1 MVLECR
7 YKDQG
12 RGKGRRDGKDW
23 KRKRQQG
30 NRVENTET
38 KGLPASTWYEVWTS
52 ITLIPLWSRRACW
65 TKVCARWG
73 ESLPPLSVTH
83 QGQQRASQRAGLTR
97 WEGWCCTCLGPLS
110 WIEKTEE
117 KSDFRR
123 GKCTSGRGGHC
134 VNERPEAAKD
144 PEGRFRGRG
153 DTEQEVGATC
163 RPRWSCD
170 RRSRRVP
177 DPLPRRGQVPT
188 LGAMNL
194 ILTRVLGLSWSIK
207 ID

>member
-73 ESLPPLSVTH
+73 EPLPPLSVCH
-83 QGQQRASQRAGLTR
+83 PSRATESQPESRSHKVRGVMLYLPGSTVLDR
-97 WEGWCCTCLGPLS
+97 EDRREERFQEREVHKWEGWALCEWESWGCQGP
-110 WIEKTEE
+110 
-117 KSDFRR
+117 
-123 GKCTSGRGGHC
+123 GR
-134 VNERPEAAKD
+134 
-144 PEGRFRGRG
+144 
-153 DTEQEVGATC
+153 Q
-163 RPRWSCD
+163 
-170 RRSRRVP
+170 
-177 DPLPRRGQVPT
+177 
-188 LGAMNL
+188 
-194 ILTRVLGLSWSIK
+194 I
-207 ID
+207 

>member
-110 WIEKTEE
+110 WIEKTE
-117 KSDFRR
+117 RR
-123 GKCTSGRGGHC
+123 EERFQEREVHKWEGWALCEWASWGCQGPGR
-134 VNERPEAAKD
+134 
-144 PEGRFRGRG
+144 
-153 DTEQEVGATC
+153 Q
-163 RPRWSCD
+163 
-170 RRSRRVP
+170 
-177 DPLPRRGQVPT
+177 
-188 LGAMNL
+188 
-194 ILTRVLGLSWSIK
+194 I
-207 ID
+207 